1 MSDPVTVIFRRRV
14 KAGSEDD
21 YEAWLTRITTDARAF
36 DGYLGAEFHRP
47 AGNNREYVTVL
58 RFEGIETLER
68 FRHSEVME
76 SALVDVAPFIESD
89 AVVERITGLEFWF
102 NPPEGTIVAM
112 PSRHRM
118 ALLMMVVMFVLMISA
133 NMFLAPLVSWP
144 PPIKMLFIVGLQVG
158 LMTYVIMPWLSR
170 LLSRWIYPKARAV
183 D

>member
-21 YEAWLTRITTDARAF
+21 YEAWLTRVTTDAKAF

-58 RFEGIETLER
+58 RFEDIETLER
-68 FRHSEVME
+68 FQHSEVME
-76 SALVDVAPFIESD
+76 RALVNVAPLVESD

-118 ALLMMVVMFVLMISA
+118 ALLMTVVMFVLMISA

-144 PPIKMLFIVGLQVG
+144 PPIKQLFIVTFQVG

-170 LLSRWIYPKARAV
+170 LLSRWIYPKARTV